1 MRVFVTGHKGYIGS
15 ELIKRG
21 FHALEC
27 DVTNPLEIERAIK
40 YAKPQL
46 VLHLAGKSGVNWCQK
61 KENQEQVIR
70 TNVRGTYN
78 IFESLRQFRIP
89 GVLLSTDQIW
99 RGRIFESHRENSKN
113 TPPVNFYAMSKVAA
127 ESVARSFNVN
137 IVRTSYLFNSIRLED
152 HLYNTEIGNPVH
164 YPVFIR
170 RSFMHLG
177 DFCDALERYCGNFYK
192 MPKTLHLS
200 GSEIVSWYGFM
211 KEVAKFYGRK
221 GVVRPRFREIESGA
235 PRPWFGGLNTSL
247 SQSLGFLP
255 LSYKDGIER
264 MRSEG

>member
-21 FHALEC
+21 FFPLEC
-27 DVTNPLEIERAIK
+27 DVTNPLEIERSVK

-46 VLHLAGKSGVNWCQK
+46 VLHLAGKSGVNWCEK
-61 KENQEQVIR
+61 KENQEAVIR

-78 IFESLRQFRIP
+78 VFESLRQFRLP

-99 RGRIFESHRENSKN
+99 RGRLFESHKENSKN

-127 ESVARSFNVN
+127 ESVARSFNAN
-137 IVRTSYLFNSIRLED
+137 IVRTSYLFNFKRLNDMQSVDSERQ
-152 HLYNTEIGNPVH
+152 
-164 YPVFIR
+164 PVFIR

-177 DFCDALERYCGNFYK
+177 DFCDALERYCKNFYD

-200 GSEIVSWYGFM
+200 GYETVSWFTFTREIAKIYG
-211 KEVAKFYGRK
+211 
-221 GVVRPRFREIESGA
+221 GVVKPRFREIESGA
-235 PRPWFGGLNTSL
+235 PRPWFGGLNTNL
-247 SQSLGFLP
+247 AQSLGFLP